1 MLGSGAGMR
10 NPPDTSHDSEDKMK
24 TRGPKTVVVYIE
36 LEDNC
41 GAILQKSK
49 LEIPVE
55 IEGDMSDPKKL
66 DAAFKEFLSKHFPTR
81 FVV

>member
-1 MLGSGAGMR
+1 
-10 NPPDTSHDSEDKMK
+10 MK
-24 TRGPKTVVVYIE
+24 VRGPKTVVVYIE

-41 GAILQKSK
+41 GAILQKAK

-55 IEGDMSDPKKL
+55 IEGDLSDPKRL
-66 DAAFKEFLSKHFPTR
+66 DAAFREFLGKHFPTR